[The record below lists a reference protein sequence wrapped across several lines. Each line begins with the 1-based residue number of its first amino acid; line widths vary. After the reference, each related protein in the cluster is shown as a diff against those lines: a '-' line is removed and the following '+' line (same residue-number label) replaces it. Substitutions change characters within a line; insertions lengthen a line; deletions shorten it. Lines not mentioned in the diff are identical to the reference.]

1 VLELL
6 AKRQG
11 RMSNS
16 TSISSDLIN
25 HRLGGGGRK
34 TFYEPEAELA
44 DAVGD
49 DESEGS
55 GLSAGFMTMILILF
69 LAVGGGTFYF
79 DDLGFSWYEVKLMV
93 GDLSRFRL

>member
-1 VLELL
+1 
-6 AKRQG
+6 
-11 RMSNS
+11 MSNS

-25 HRLGGGGRK
+25 RRLGGGGQK
-34 TFYEPEAELA
+34 TFYEPEAELPGA
-44 DAVGD
+44 GDD

-55 GLSAGFMTMILILF
+55 GLSAGFMMMMLILF
-69 LAVGGGTFYF
+69 VAVGGGTFFF